1 MKRIALFSLLA
12 CFALVSCG
20 KKADGGAAANPAAD
34 SMKTAYTAIMKA
46 FETGDASGLDQYVAA
61 NTKSHM
67 VMPGYP
73 EGLEGMKKMVA
84 DFKVSMPD
92 AKYTIEDMRV
102 DGDILVARVRMTGT
116 NTGPMMGMPATNKKM
131 ENIMSIDWVRW
142 ENGKFVEHWGVGE
155 EMKMMEQLGL
165 MPPMGEAPAAPDTTK
180 KPM

>member
-12 CFALVSCG
+12 CFALASCG
-20 KKADGGAAANPAAD
+20 KKAEGGAAANPAAD
-34 SMKTAYTAIMKA
+34 SMKTAYMAIMKA
-46 FETGDASGLDQYVAA
+46 FETGDAAELDKYVTP
-61 NTKSHM
+61 NVKSHM

-92 AKYTIEDMRV
+92 AKYTVEDMRV
-102 DGDILVARVRMTGT
+102 EGDILVGRVRMSGT
-116 NTGPMMGMPATNKKM
+116 NSGPMMGMPATNKKID
-131 ENIMSIDWVRW
+131 NVMSLDWIRW

-155 EMKMMEQLGL
+155 EMKMMGQLGL
-165 MPPMGEAPAAPDTTK
+165 MPPMDGAPAAPDSAM